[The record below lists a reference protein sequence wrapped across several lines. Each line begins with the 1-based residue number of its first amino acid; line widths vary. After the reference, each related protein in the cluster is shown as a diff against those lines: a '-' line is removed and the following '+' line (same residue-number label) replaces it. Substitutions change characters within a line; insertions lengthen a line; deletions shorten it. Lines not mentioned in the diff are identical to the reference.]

1 MSFLC
6 IWFNIV
12 LGGVQNR
19 RYILKLLFFS
29 TTLQLFIF
37 HSMKKEICFFSNLLS
52 IVLTNSPK
60 SILFSRMSVVR
71 RKPRLHSLLILLIFF
86 FCSSSYLRSPAPYH
100 LGQLTRYNAVWPWCS
115 VSPLPISVRAASSNE
130 NNNSVE
136 L

>member
-12 LGGVQNR
+12 IGGVQNR
-19 RYILKLLFFS
+19 RFILKLLFFP
-29 TTLQLFIF
+29 TKLQLFIF
-37 HSMKKEICFFSNLLS
+37 HSMKKEICQQAYSPIS
-52 IVLTNSPK
+52 IDNSPR

-71 RKPRLHSLLILLIFF
+71 RKPRLHCLLILLIFF
-86 FCSSSYLRSPAPYH
+86 FCSSSYLRSPAPYP
-100 LGQLTRYNAVWPWCS
+100 LGQLTRYNAAWPWCS
-115 VSPLPISVRAASSNE
+115 VSPLPISVRAASSNK